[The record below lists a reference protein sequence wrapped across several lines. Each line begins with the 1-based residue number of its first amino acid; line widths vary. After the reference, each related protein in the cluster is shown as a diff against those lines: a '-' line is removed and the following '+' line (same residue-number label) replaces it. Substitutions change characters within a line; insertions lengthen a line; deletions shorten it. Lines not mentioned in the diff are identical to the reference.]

1 MGNEQG
7 VYVEMVNPEV
17 QDAERS
23 IHENFIA
30 YHKSRKATIDISMQD
45 LERKLK
51 LVSMEFK
58 VKILK
63 YQNKITLLHKAA
75 RTCYYQFLKVV
86 LENLEQEDRLTLL
99 LKKKKLHYHNYL
111 HANCKTVLHYA
122 VEAGQGSSER
132 TIDVIMAT
140 LTPSQRIVLI
150 ATEDSWGRTP
160 LAFTEYL
167 KKDRITRKLKK
178 YLKAPEREIRG
189 ECYIANLAHHTVMS
203 NMEPMYCN
211 NWFLLLC
218 IISLDVGC
226 FG

>member
-1 MGNEQG
+1 MGNEQA
-7 VYVEMVNPEV
+7 VYVEMVEPEV
-17 QDAERS
+17 QAAERS
-23 IHENFIA
+23 IQENFFA
-30 YHKSRKATIDISMQD
+30 YHKSSKATIDISMQD

-63 YQNKITLLHKAA
+63 YQNEITLLHKTA
-75 RTCYYQFLKVV
+75 RTCYYQFLNVV

-122 VEAGQGSSER
+122 IEARQGNCEK

-140 LTPSQRIVLI
+140 LTPSQRSVLL

-160 LAFTEYL
+160 VAVAEYL
-167 KKDRITRKLKK
+167 KKNRNITRKLNE
-178 YLKAPEREIRG
+178 YLKSLEREIRG
-189 ECYIANLAHHTVMS
+189 ECCVRKSCAS
-203 NMEPMYCN
+203 NCN
-211 NWFLLLC
+211 
-218 IISLDVGC
+218 VQYGA
-226 FG
+226 